1 MDKELFGDDLER
13 FEDEREAQAEET
25 ERRMREE
32 KKKRDRQSRQKKI
45 TEKGEPKA
53 KLHNEYNNSDSKSIE
68 PMKPM
73 KIVKKKRYIFGKSKK
88 LRGCALCSKKL

>member
-45 TEKGEPKA
+45 AEKVEPKA
-53 KLHNEYNNSDSKSIE
+53 KLHNECSNPDSKRIE
-68 PMKPM
+68 PMKPNE
-73 KIVKKKRYIFGKSKK
+73 K
-88 LRGCALCSKKL
+88 LDKNLNSEGMRHHIKYLDFDPHF

>member
-1 MDKELFGDDLER
+1 
-13 FEDEREAQAEET
+13 
-25 ERRMREE
+25 MREE

-45 TEKGEPKA
+45 AEKGEPKA

-73 KIVKKKRYIFGKSKK
+73 KIVKKKRYTVGKSKK
-88 LRGCALCSKKL
+88 IKGLCPLLKKTLKS

>member
-32 KKKRDRQSRQKKI
+32 KKAR
-45 TEKGEPKA
+45 PP
-53 KLHNEYNNSDSKSIE
+53 KLHNECSNPDSKRIE
-68 PMKPM
+68 PIKPNE
-73 KIVKKKRYIFGKSKK
+73 K
-88 LRGCALCSKKL
+88 LDKNLNSEGMRHHIKYLDFDPHI